1 MIESLRQ
8 ERGVEKMHVH
18 NAGQRRADVAA
29 TPRSGPPTASTSTST
44 PTPTSTSTSSSS
56 KDPAPGTTTLKQ
68 AQAHRD
74 KLLTYQSQNTQRT
87 HIIDQAA
94 DFETPASGPSMWAS
108 PTERAAQLK
117 RQQRVMRE
125 QAWVA
130 KPEWEKRRVVVSV
143 DLVGG
148 RVVRRMGEVE
158 RGDQEEEED
167 RGFVEEEGGGGGND
181 SGGGGGGGGGAFS
194 RNPLM
199 GSLIRP
205 VWKGKGEDEDEDK
218 ENANGATDAESETR
232 SRGNMWRRVQDDNDD
247 DNEALI
253 LDGGIYGG
261 RDREE
266 ERAAG

>member
-1 MIESLRQ
+1 M
-8 ERGVEKMHVH
+8 
-18 NAGQRRADVAA
+18 
-29 TPRSGPPTASTSTST
+29 
-44 PTPTSTSTSSSS
+44 
-56 KDPAPGTTTLKQ
+56 
-68 AQAHRD
+68 
-74 KLLTYQSQNTQRT
+74 
-87 HIIDQAA
+87 
-94 DFETPASGPSMWAS
+94 
-108 PTERAAQLK
+108 
-117 RQQRVMRE
+117 
-125 QAWVA
+125 A

-148 RVVRRMGEVE
+148 KVVRRMGEVE

-167 RGFVEEEGGGGGND
+167 RGFVEEEGGGGGNN

-205 VWKGKGEDEDEDK
+205 VWKGKAKDEDK
-218 ENANGATDAESETR
+218 ENANGATG

-261 RDREE
+261 RGAAE